1 MLMVMPFYC
10 FKDKISGEATFV
22 HNTEDELKVLKA
34 GRYKIDKTATKGT
47 YSLRFNP
54 GFYLYHQ

>member
-1 MLMVMPFYC
+1 MPFYC